1 VANSG
6 YFNAPPT
13 LINRGADFIAN
24 DGVAAGKAKDYA
36 AAHLKLESGGVLISQ
51 IISAHD
57 AHSAQII
64 AALGKLATICTAS
77 GAELRKVA
85 AAYAHTDATSAARL
99 DAAYQDPYANTVD
112 LRQPTN

>member
-6 YFNAPPT
+6 YFNAPPV
-13 LINRGADFIAN
+13 LINRGADYLDH

-36 AAHLKLESGGVLISQ
+36 TAHLKLEPGGVLIGQ

-57 AHSAQII
+57 AHTAQIV
-64 AALGKLATICTAS
+64 AALGKLASICTAS

-85 AAYAHTDATSAARL
+85 AAYTHTDTTSAQKL
-99 DAAYQDPYANTVD
+99 DAAYKDPYANTVD